1 MTKSETKALAI
12 ERLSDEGQLTIP
24 QEYRDALSLTGDSS
38 LIVVRVGDALV
49 LTPADDALT
58 AVTERLEARVR
69 AAGSDVDD
77 LLRAAAEARAAM
89 VREEFEDTS
98 TR

>member
-1 MTKSETKALAI
+1 MTKSKTKALAI
-12 ERLSDEGQLTIP
+12 ERLSDDRQLTIP

-49 LTPADDALT
+49 RTPADDALA
-58 AVTERLEARVR
+58 AVTERLEARLR
-69 AAGSDVDD
+69 AAGSGLDD

-89 VREEFEDTS
+89 VREEFGETS